1 MATAIL
7 LSVFLRAQHFP
18 AAPLFSRSCQNN
30 RVTEKTSS
38 LSSAQKHFPVGGTM
52 GRAGNK
58 GAPRSDERRVSPR
71 CVFGSGIFFFSFFH
85 RRGAEA
91 RRRVDALRWR
101 WFPVSAGRTRCGGR
115 ELCLSV
121 FRVDGKTPGGARCAG
136 TVQILSQG
144 GGTVLSRR
152 SLPEYTPVSP
162 KISAAFQHSYGGKA
176 KQHKARS
183 CPASE
188 RQCGNAHYNCLFNY
202 FSWTPAPALRRVNSR
217 DRSAIK
223 AQRAALTPV

>member
-71 CVFGSGIFFFSFFH
+71 CVFGSGIFFFLFFH

-91 RRRVDALRWR
+91 WRRVDALRWR

-121 FRVDGKTPGGARCAG
+121 FGVDGKDTRRGALCGDGADSFPGRRDGSVKTLAARIH
-136 TVQILSQG
+136 TSQ
-144 GGTVLSRR
+144 
-152 SLPEYTPVSP
+152 PEDLRGVST
-162 KISAAFQHSYGGKA
+162 
-176 KQHKARS
+176 
-183 CPASE
+183 
-188 RQCGNAHYNCLFNY
+188 L
-202 FSWTPAPALRRVNSR
+202 LRRKS
-217 DRSAIK
+217 
-223 AQRAALTPV
+223 